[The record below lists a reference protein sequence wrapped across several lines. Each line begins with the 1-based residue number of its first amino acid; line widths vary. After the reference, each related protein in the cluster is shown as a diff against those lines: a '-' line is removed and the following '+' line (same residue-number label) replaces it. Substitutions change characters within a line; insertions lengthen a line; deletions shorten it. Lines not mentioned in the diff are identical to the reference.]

1 MAIASGLGLVV
12 LLAWLVASWGTTTVV
27 LVRHAEQ
34 VSASD
39 DPGLTAQGQ
48 AHAARLAEMLER
60 TGIDAIYV
68 SEARRT
74 RETAMPVAG
83 AVGVEPRE
91 IPADEVSRLVRRLK
105 WRHRGEVVLVVG
117 HSNTVPS
124 VADKL
129 GVKIGVVEAEDY
141 SGLWVISYSRLRG
154 TRLLTL
160 RY

>member
-1 MAIASGLGLVV
+1 MAIASGLALVL
-12 LLAWLVASWGTTTVV
+12 LLAWLVASWGSTTVV

-34 VSASD
+34 VSGAD
-39 DPGLTAQGQ
+39 DPALTGEGQ
-48 AHAARLAEMLER
+48 AHASRLAEMLER
-60 TGIDAIYV
+60 AGIDAIYV
-68 SEARRT
+68 SQARRT
-74 RETAMPVAG
+74 RQTALPVAQ
-83 AVGVEPRE
+83 AAGVEPRE
-91 IPADEVSRLVRRLK
+91 IPADEVSRLARRLK

-124 VADKL
+124 IAAEL